1 MLNSVKTRILI
12 VEDHPIY
19 LEGLQLILTFS
30 QFDCEIVAQAANVKQ
45 AIDWLE
51 SHPEGVDLA
60 ILDYFLPDGNAID
73 VLNMLKRMC
82 PKAKALVITGEVER
96 PEVRKAVEG
105 RVDGL
110 ISKDVQSVELLK
122 TVASIMNDGIHS
134 GNWSESKKNNGLTRR
149 ETEIVRYSAQGKN
162 TREIAEALGISPRT
176 LESHKDSIYSKLG
189 INTNAELIKYAVL
202 NGLL

>member
-1 MLNSVKTRILI
+1 M
-12 VEDHPIY
+12 
-19 LEGLQLILTFS
+19 
-30 QFDCEIVAQAANVKQ
+30 AQAANVKQ

-51 SHPEGVDLA
+51 VHPEGIDLA
-60 ILDYFLPDGNAID
+60 LLDYFLPDGNAID

-82 PKAKALVITGEVER
+82 PKAKVLVITGEVER

-122 TVASIMNDGIHS
+122 TVASIMNDGTHS

-149 ETEIVRYSAQGKN
+149 ETEIVRYSTQGKN

-176 LESHKDSIYSKLG
+176 VESHKDSIYSKLG